1 MRFDYYAATIPQPVE
16 LCLEGLSRGLGG
28 DFLTAR
34 PLQSYTTGFECITG
48 SFRLYCG
55 GQNPH
60 PFFVATGEDA
70 ATGAEVLRRVFPSHR
85 VARADVAYD
94 FIEAGGFDRVVALI
108 DPIVRKAKVKVTF
121 IGDPAPGQTAGR
133 TMYFGSKDSDVRI
146 RVYEKDL
153 EQIAKGNPNVPA
165 GWVRVE
171 LQTRPRKVRKS
182 LAASMT
188 EAELFGLSQ
197 WSLKAAEAVLG
208 VTVPYTPDRS
218 MRESTTERAIR
229 HMIDQYGSA
238 IGRFVEQYGRK
249 EFDRR
254 ITNKLLQGSEA
265 DPLDRVDRSKFKV
278 H

>member
-1 MRFDYYAATIPQPVE
+1 MRFDYYAASIFQPAE
-16 LCLEGLSRGLGG
+16 LCLQGLSRDLGG
-28 DFLTAR
+28 DFLSTR
-34 PLQSYTTGFECITG
+34 PLKNYTTGFECVAG
-48 SFRLYCG
+48 SFKLYSG

-70 ATGAEVLRRVFPSHR
+70 AKGAEVLRRIFPSHR

-108 DPIVRKAKVKVTF
+108 DPIVRRAKVKVLLM
-121 IGDPAPGQTAGR
+121 GDPAPDQTSGR
-133 TMYFGSKDSDVRI
+133 TMYYGSEDSDVRI

-153 EQIAKGNPNVPA
+153 EQISKGNSNVPA

-171 LQTRPRKVRKS
+171 LQTRPRKARKS

-188 EAELFGLSQ
+188 EAELFGLSK
-197 WSLKAAEAVLG
+197 WSLKAAEAVLK

-229 HMIDQYGSA
+229 HMIDQYGAA
-238 IGRFVEQYGRK
+238 IGRFVEKHGRK

-254 ITNKLLQGSEA
+254 ITDKLLEGT
-265 DPLDRVDRSKFKV
+265 PLDPADRSNFRT

>member
-1 MRFDYYAATIPQPVE
+1 MRFDYYAATIPEPVKP
-16 LCLEGLSRGLGG
+16 CLEGLSRDLGG
-28 DFLTAR
+28 QFLPIR
-34 PLQSYTTGFECITG
+34 PLKNYSDGLECVVG
-48 SFRLYCG
+48 GFRLYHG

-70 ATGAEVLRRVFPSHR
+70 AAGAGVLRRSFPSHR

-94 FIEAGGFDRVVALI
+94 FIELGGFERVVQLI
-108 DPIVRKAKVKVTF
+108 DPIARRAKVKVLQ
-121 IGDPAPGQTAGR
+121 IGDPSPERKTGR
-133 TMYFGSKDSDVRI
+133 TIYFGSEDSDVRI

-153 EQIAKGNPNVPA
+153 EQIAKGNHNVPA

-171 LQTRPRKVRKS
+171 LQTRPRKARKS
-182 LAASMT
+182 LVASMT
-188 EAELFGLSQ
+188 EAELFGLSR

-229 HMIDQYGSA
+229 HMIDQYGNA

-249 EFDRR
+249 AFDRR
-254 ITNKLLQGSEA
+254 ISDKLLEGSI
-265 DPLDRVDRSKFKV
+265 LDQAHGKG